1 MNSPVLITLII
12 CIVIVIIT
20 LLISLCIVYRVK
32 RQHDEKV
39 AEFQRKRNAVAGSN
53 AKQDKNNITVSPKS
67 SNSSIAK
74 DELELASNMPD
85 DRNNININDNDGNRL
100 QMTQPGLKVKKST
113 DGKAAYQSVGL

>member
-53 AKQDKNNITVSPKS
+53 AKDKNNITVSPKS

-74 DELELASNMPD
+74 DELELASTMPD
-85 DRNNININDNDGNRL
+85 DRNNININDNDGTGL